1 MSQVV
6 PPGALTAAG
15 LGWQASGHATLAGP
29 LYRLADACDQ
39 AFLALADLW
48 AAEPEE
54 HPAMIAA
61 ATLQR
66 VGYLTSF
73 PHQAT
78 FPVCLDA
85 DSGNL
90 HAFTGSDP
98 VNGDGIVRLARTA
111 PARDLLTPAA
121 CYHIYPHHEAEQ
133 LGSLRYITTRN
144 TCFRRETY
152 YEPLRRQWSFR
163 MREIVCLGTRG
174 EVQGFLEHAKAVVS
188 LLLRELDLPVRWED
202 ATDPFFEPASN
213 PLYLAQVLQPAK
225 QEARFGG
232 DLAIASLNLHEDH
245 FGAAFGISRAGQP
258 ATSGCVAFGIER
270 WLYAI
275 ASRHGCDPA
284 AWPDPVAAVRR
295 ATGPLA
301 TADTRMLTEVGQG

>member
-6 PPGALTAAG
+6 PAGALTAAG

-39 AFLALADLW
+39 AFLALASLW

-90 HAFTGSDP
+90 HAFTGGDP
-98 VNGDGIVRLARTA
+98 VNGDGVVRLARTA

-121 CYHIYPHHEAEQ
+121 CYHIYPHHQGEQ

-174 EVQGFLEHAKAVVS
+174 EVQDFLAHAKAAVS
-188 LLLRELDLPVRWED
+188 LLLRELDLPVRWEV
-202 ATDPFFEPASN
+202 ATDPFFAPASN
-213 PLYLAQVLQPAK
+213 PHYLAQVLQPVK
-225 QEARFGG
+225 HEARFGA

-245 FGAAFGISRAGQP
+245 FGAAFGISRASQP

-295 ATGPLA
+295 AAAALA
-301 TADTRMLTEVGQG
+301 AADARVLTKVGQA